1 MKITHQY
8 CNVKLN
14 PFHNFINNRN
24 TPRHLR
30 AGPLRVVLTKLLSLP
45 PLSNS
50 PSFQRFRKKKKKSR
64 VTIHQKEREAKRSE
78 RNEGGLSHAKPT

>member
-45 PLSNS
+45 PL
-50 PSFQRFRKKKKKSR
+50 PSKDSAKKKKKSR